1 MTLIV
6 RSMCVERCHF
16 KALSHTLP
24 QAIITT
30 ILGLSQTQT
39 MKLTEV
45 KLSESLPK
53 ILPPKQSWFHHVS
66 HCHLM
71 VKCHGPAFTWT
82 SRVWVRSV
90 PGPDFF
96 AFLLW
101 VSPLG
106 GHYFLRVQALGAD
119 IASNYRPGTVW
130 RRELRSNPGEPR
142 IREQNLTFHSS
153 CFFLPTSAL
162 LPTGQKMKEF
172 RRYFVPFSY

>member
-1 MTLIV
+1 MSSESGSKERVEHTEQTVLLGRDSFKINAQELELFEVRGSMTLIV

-39 MKLTEV
+39 MKLREV

-53 ILPPKQSWFHHVS
+53 ILPPKQSLFHHVS

-71 VKCHGPAFTWT
+71 SKHHGPAFTWT
-82 SRVWVRSV
+82 SRAWVRSV

-96 AFLLW
+96 AF
-101 VSPLG
+101 
-106 GHYFLRVQALGAD
+106 
-119 IASNYRPGTVW
+119 
-130 RRELRSNPGEPR
+130 
-142 IREQNLTFHSS
+142 
-153 CFFLPTSAL
+153 
-162 LPTGQKMKEF
+162 
-172 RRYFVPFSY
+172 